1 MTTIQDQI
9 RRELEAQKA
18 AHEQAQAARVQRA
31 RDVHSARRSQQIE
44 GGDIS
49 SYAQQLSQQY
59 IEGKLTTEEMREKLL
74 EHHGVTVK

>member
-9 RRELEAQKA
+9 RRELEAQKTA
-18 AHEQAQAARVQRA
+18 YEQSQAAREQRA
-31 RDVHSARRSQQIE
+31 QDVHSARRSQQIE

-49 SYAQQLSQQY
+49 SFAQALSQQY
-59 IEGKLTTEEMREKLL
+59 IDGKLTTEEMREKLL